1 MGYIKLDRAIRKW
14 RWYTKKNMLNVWIE
28 LLLSAAFEDYYCD
41 GQLVKRG
48 QAIIGREKLAKQL
61 GIGVQE
67 LRTCLNRLVSTG
79 EITIQST
86 NRGSIVTIVKWDE
99 YQSSPSITNQES
111 NQRTNQQVTS
121 NQPATNQPLTTIKEI
136 KEDKEV
142 KEIKET
148 YRAEGRL
155 RARACFDNAQEDDF
169 YTMPLRSFYEREI
182 GRSLEEDE
190 GKFLDRWKQQY
201 DDSLIRY
208 AIIEASLYGKDS
220 LQYIDRILNNWD
232 QKGLTAERYENG
244 ER

>member
-41 GQLVKRG
+41 GQLIKRG
-48 QAIIGREKLAKQL
+48 QAMIGREKMAKQL
-61 GIGVQE
+61 GMGVQE

-86 NRGSIVTIVKWDE
+86 NRGSIITIVKWDE
-99 YQSSPSITNQES
+99 YQGSPSNTNQQS

-121 NQPATNQPLTTIKEI
+121 NQPATNQQLTTIKEI

-142 KEIKET
+142 KETFREERNAPASARSDYADGDEFYKIPLLDLCES
-148 YRAEGRL
+148 EMGRTL
-155 RARACFDNAQEDDF
+155 SSRDCQLLAD
-169 YTMPLRSFYEREI
+169 
-182 GRSLEEDE
+182 
-190 GKFLDRWKQQY
+190 WQQRY
-201 DDSLIRY
+201 DDPLIRY
-208 AIIEASLYGKDS
+208 AITEAVLYGKYS
-220 LQYIDRILNNWD
+220 LDYVDRILYNWA
-232 QKGLTAERYENG
+232 QKGLTAEQYENG